1 MTRHAL
7 DAEYYTSSHTFS
19 LEYERIFSKLWI
31 FIGFSSMA
39 RQCNQFFTRKVA
51 GIPILVQ
58 RTETG
63 VRAFVNQCP
72 HRLSAIQTE
81 CSGQRPLVCP
91 YHAWS
96 FGPEGKLRA
105 IPNSG
110 LYRFTAE
117 ELRGICLH
125 KLHLEEVGQL
135 LFVNLAV
142 KPIPLCEQFTD
153 DYLAVLRES
162 SSHLDSRVI
171 YSCHRVRYNWKLNM
185 ENVQDSNH
193 VPFIHP
199 KTLRPVMTSPV
210 RMIKREPEAPSGLV
224 SFLQRGQVPELSS
237 LSYPA
242 KTPVNINRSWFA
254 ALCQVY
260 GDENVYY
267 SWYIYPNVNF
277 CSVRGSISCCS
288 NTIRSH
294 REKLTTTC
302 G

>member
-110 LYRFTAE
+110 LYR
-117 ELRGICLH
+117 
-125 KLHLEEVGQL
+125 
-135 LFVNLAV
+135 
-142 KPIPLCEQFTD
+142 PL
-153 DYLAVLRES
+153 
-162 SSHLDSRVI
+162 
-171 YSCHRVRYNWKLNM
+171 
-185 ENVQDSNH
+185 
-193 VPFIHP
+193 
-199 KTLRPVMTSPV
+199 PVH
-210 RMIKREPEAPSGLV
+210 G
-224 SFLQRGQVPELSS
+224 
-237 LSYPA
+237 
-242 KTPVNINRSWFA
+242 
-254 ALCQVY
+254 
-260 GDENVYY
+260 
-267 SWYIYPNVNF
+267 
-277 CSVRGSISCCS
+277 
-288 NTIRSH
+288 
-294 REKLTTTC
+294 
-302 G
+302 